1 MIHTLDTI
9 MSEYYQHVDVYKKM
23 QHDVEDIINTLI
35 EANHIKISTMSLRI
49 KSEQALRN
57 KVISKDKYQHLEDIT
72 DILGCRILTL
82 FESDVERILELLE
95 DTFEVCEI
103 VDKRKKSKHNRIEFG
118 YNSVHMVVKFT
129 DERCKLVEYQKYQD
143 IRFEIQLRTVLQH
156 AWAEVEHGLGYKSYY
171 EPPMDIKRKLNRLA
185 GTLEILDEEF
195 EAIRYEITLYN
206 QSMNKVEKILKTDI
220 NKESLTAFANKSE
233 LIQEMVAQVADK
245 YHFTVIQDPAIFSQ
259 QRLVAKLNFYGYQY
273 IHELNDD
280 MHQYQKSILAIGE
293 ELSQKINYDIT
304 SINYYSPILWF
315 SFIPVIKNLLAE
327 RDASSENI
335 VDDVILEAFKM
346 NNGSICNKNV
356 APILFWVRHFLI
368 TAFYK
373 ECQPFFNADIAL
385 FCFQLI
391 ADAKAFSPIRG
402 MPIQEVFE
410 TAQRNAL

>member
-1 MIHTLDTI
+1 
-9 MSEYYQHVDVYKKM
+9 
-23 QHDVEDIINTLI
+23 
-35 EANHIKISTMSLRI
+35 
-49 KSEQALRN
+49 
-57 KVISKDKYQHLEDIT
+57 
-72 DILGCRILTL
+72 
-82 FESDVERILELLE
+82 
-95 DTFEVCEI
+95 
-103 VDKRKKSKHNRIEFG
+103 
-118 YNSVHMVVKFT
+118 MVVKFT

-233 LIQEMVAQVADK
+233 LIQEMVVQVADK

-280 MHQYQKSILAIGE
+280 MHQYKKSILAIGE

-346 NNGSICNKNV
+346 NNGSIFN
-356 APILFWVRHFLI
+356 
-368 TAFYK
+368 
-373 ECQPFFNADIAL
+373 FFMEHHL
-385 FCFQLI
+385 Q
-391 ADAKAFSPIRG
+391 
-402 MPIQEVFE
+402 
-410 TAQRNAL
+410 

>member
-1 MIHTLDTI
+1 
-9 MSEYYQHVDVYKKM
+9 
-23 QHDVEDIINTLI
+23 
-35 EANHIKISTMSLRI
+35 
-49 KSEQALRN
+49 
-57 KVISKDKYQHLEDIT
+57 
-72 DILGCRILTL
+72 
-82 FESDVERILELLE
+82 
-95 DTFEVCEI
+95 
-103 VDKRKKSKHNRIEFG
+103 
-118 YNSVHMVVKFT
+118 MVVKFT

-220 NKESLTAFANKSE
+220 NKESLTAFADKSE
-233 LIQEMVAQVADK
+233 LLQEMVKQVADK
-245 YHFTVIQDPAIFSQ
+245 YHFTIVHDPAIFSQ

-280 MHQYQKSILAIGE
+280 MQQYQKSILAIGE
-293 ELSQKINYDIT
+293 ELSRKINYDIT

-335 VDDVILEAFKM
+335 IDDVILEAFKM
-346 NNGSICNKNV
+346 NNGSIFN
-356 APILFWVRHFLI
+356 
-368 TAFYK
+368 
-373 ECQPFFNADIAL
+373 FFMEHRL
-385 FCFQLI
+385 Q
-391 ADAKAFSPIRG
+391 
-402 MPIQEVFE
+402 
-410 TAQRNAL
+410 

>member
-9 MSEYYQHVDVYKKM
+9 MSEYYQRVDIYKKM

-35 EANHIKISTMSLRI
+35 EAHQIKISTMSLRI

-57 KVISKDKYQHLEDIT
+57 KIISKDKYHHLEDIT
-72 DILGCRILTL
+72 DVLGCRILTL

-118 YNSVHMVVKFT
+118 YSSVHMVVKFT

-185 GTLEILDEEF
+185 GTLEILDRRIQKPSVMRSLF
-195 EAIRYEITLYN
+195 IIK
-206 QSMNKVEKILKTDI
+206 SMNKVEKILKTDI
-220 NKESLTAFANKSE
+220 NKESLTAFADKSE
-233 LIQEMVAQVADK
+233 QLLQEMVKQMADK
-245 YHFTVIQDPAIFSQ
+245 YHFTIVHDPAIFSQ

-280 MHQYQKSILAIGE
+280 MQQYQKSILAIGE
-293 ELSQKINYDIT
+293 ELSRKINYDIT

-335 VDDVILEAFKM
+335 IDDVILEAFKM
-346 NNGSICNKNV
+346 NNGSIFN
-356 APILFWVRHFLI
+356 
-368 TAFYK
+368 
-373 ECQPFFNADIAL
+373 FFMEHHL
-385 FCFQLI
+385 Q
-391 ADAKAFSPIRG
+391 
-402 MPIQEVFE
+402 
-410 TAQRNAL
+410 

>member
-82 FESDVERILELLE
+82 FESDGERILELLE

-103 VDKRKKSKHNRIEFG
+103 VDKRKKNKHNRIEFG

-143 IRFEIQLRTVLQH
+143 IRFEIQLRTVLQQ

-280 MHQYQKSILAIGE
+280 MHQYKKSILAIGE

-346 NNGSICNKNV
+346 NNGSIFN
-356 APILFWVRHFLI
+356 
-368 TAFYK
+368 
-373 ECQPFFNADIAL
+373 FFMEHHL
-385 FCFQLI
+385 Q
-391 ADAKAFSPIRG
+391 
-402 MPIQEVFE
+402 
-410 TAQRNAL
+410 

>member
-1 MIHTLDTI
+1 
-9 MSEYYQHVDVYKKM
+9 
-23 QHDVEDIINTLI
+23 
-35 EANHIKISTMSLRI
+35 
-49 KSEQALRN
+49 
-57 KVISKDKYQHLEDIT
+57 
-72 DILGCRILTL
+72 
-82 FESDVERILELLE
+82 
-95 DTFEVCEI
+95 
-103 VDKRKKSKHNRIEFG
+103 
-118 YNSVHMVVKFT
+118 MVVKFT

-220 NKESLTAFANKSE
+220 NKESLTAFANKSR

-346 NNGSICNKNV
+346 NNGSIFN
-356 APILFWVRHFLI
+356 
-368 TAFYK
+368 
-373 ECQPFFNADIAL
+373 FFMEHHL
-385 FCFQLI
+385 Q
-391 ADAKAFSPIRG
+391 
-402 MPIQEVFE
+402 
-410 TAQRNAL
+410 

>member
-156 AWAEVEHGLGYKSYY
+156 AC
-171 EPPMDIKRKLNRLA
+171 LA

-346 NNGSICNKNV
+346 NNGSIFN
-356 APILFWVRHFLI
+356 
-368 TAFYK
+368 
-373 ECQPFFNADIAL
+373 FFMEHHL
-385 FCFQLI
+385 Q
-391 ADAKAFSPIRG
+391 
-402 MPIQEVFE
+402 
-410 TAQRNAL
+410 

>member
-1 MIHTLDTI
+1 
-9 MSEYYQHVDVYKKM
+9 
-23 QHDVEDIINTLI
+23 
-35 EANHIKISTMSLRI
+35 
-49 KSEQALRN
+49 
-57 KVISKDKYQHLEDIT
+57 
-72 DILGCRILTL
+72 
-82 FESDVERILELLE
+82 
-95 DTFEVCEI
+95 
-103 VDKRKKSKHNRIEFG
+103 
-118 YNSVHMVVKFT
+118 MVVKFT

-315 SFIPVIKNLLAE
+315 SYPGHQEPV
-327 RDASSENI
+327 
-335 VDDVILEAFKM
+335 
-346 NNGSICNKNV
+346 G
-356 APILFWVRHFLI
+356 
-368 TAFYK
+368 
-373 ECQPFFNADIAL
+373 
-385 FCFQLI
+385 
-391 ADAKAFSPIRG
+391 
-402 MPIQEVFE
+402 
-410 TAQRNAL
+410 

>member
-103 VDKRKKSKHNRIEFG
+103 VDKRKKNKHNRIEFG

-220 NKESLTAFANKSE
+220 NKESLN
-233 LIQEMVAQVADK
+233 
-245 YHFTVIQDPAIFSQ
+245 
-259 QRLVAKLNFYGYQY
+259 
-273 IHELNDD
+273 
-280 MHQYQKSILAIGE
+280 
-293 ELSQKINYDIT
+293 
-304 SINYYSPILWF
+304 
-315 SFIPVIKNLLAE
+315 
-327 RDASSENI
+327 SS
-335 VDDVILEAFKM
+335 LK
-346 NNGSICNKNV
+346 
-356 APILFWVRHFLI
+356 
-368 TAFYK
+368 
-373 ECQPFFNADIAL
+373 
-385 FCFQLI
+385 
-391 ADAKAFSPIRG
+391 
-402 MPIQEVFE
+402 
-410 TAQRNAL
+410 

>member
-1 MIHTLDTI
+1 
-9 MSEYYQHVDVYKKM
+9 
-23 QHDVEDIINTLI
+23 
-35 EANHIKISTMSLRI
+35 
-49 KSEQALRN
+49 
-57 KVISKDKYQHLEDIT
+57 
-72 DILGCRILTL
+72 
-82 FESDVERILELLE
+82 
-95 DTFEVCEI
+95 
-103 VDKRKKSKHNRIEFG
+103 
-118 YNSVHMVVKFT
+118 MVVKFT

-280 MHQYQKSILAIGE
+280 MHQYKKSILAIGE

-346 NNGSICNKNV
+346 NNGSIFN
-356 APILFWVRHFLI
+356 
-368 TAFYK
+368 
-373 ECQPFFNADIAL
+373 FFMEHHL
-385 FCFQLI
+385 Q
-391 ADAKAFSPIRG
+391 
-402 MPIQEVFE
+402 
-410 TAQRNAL
+410 

>member
-1 MIHTLDTI
+1 
-9 MSEYYQHVDVYKKM
+9 
-23 QHDVEDIINTLI
+23 
-35 EANHIKISTMSLRI
+35 
-49 KSEQALRN
+49 
-57 KVISKDKYQHLEDIT
+57 
-72 DILGCRILTL
+72 
-82 FESDVERILELLE
+82 
-95 DTFEVCEI
+95 
-103 VDKRKKSKHNRIEFG
+103 
-118 YNSVHMVVKFT
+118 MVVKFT

-327 RDASSENI
+327 RDAS
-335 VDDVILEAFKM
+335 F
-346 NNGSICNKNV
+346 
-356 APILFWVRHFLI
+356 
-368 TAFYK
+368 
-373 ECQPFFNADIAL
+373 
-385 FCFQLI
+385 
-391 ADAKAFSPIRG
+391 
-402 MPIQEVFE
+402 
-410 TAQRNAL
+410 

>member
-9 MSEYYQHVDVYKKM
+9 MSEYYQRVDIYKKM

-35 EANHIKISTMSLRI
+35 EAHQIKISTMSLRI

-57 KVISKDKYQHLEDIT
+57 KIISKDKYHHLEDIT
-72 DILGCRILTL
+72 DVLGCRILTL

-118 YNSVHMVVKFT
+118 YSSVHMVVKFT

-220 NKESLTAFANKSE
+220 NKESLTAFADKSE
-233 LIQEMVAQVADK
+233 LLQEMVKQMADK
-245 YHFTVIQDPAIFSQ
+245 YHFTI
-259 QRLVAKLNFYGYQY
+259 VAKLNFYGYQY

-280 MHQYQKSILAIGE
+280 MQQYQKSILAIGE
-293 ELSQKINYDIT
+293 ELSRKINYDIT

-335 VDDVILEAFKM
+335 IDDVILEAFKM
-346 NNGSICNKNV
+346 NNGSIFN
-356 APILFWVRHFLI
+356 
-368 TAFYK
+368 
-373 ECQPFFNADIAL
+373 FFMEHHL
-385 FCFQLI
+385 Q
-391 ADAKAFSPIRG
+391 
-402 MPIQEVFE
+402 
-410 TAQRNAL
+410 

>member
-1 MIHTLDTI
+1 
-9 MSEYYQHVDVYKKM
+9 
-23 QHDVEDIINTLI
+23 
-35 EANHIKISTMSLRI
+35 
-49 KSEQALRN
+49 
-57 KVISKDKYQHLEDIT
+57 
-72 DILGCRILTL
+72 
-82 FESDVERILELLE
+82 
-95 DTFEVCEI
+95 
-103 VDKRKKSKHNRIEFG
+103 
-118 YNSVHMVVKFT
+118 MVVKFT

-346 NNGSICNKNV
+346 NNGSIFN
-356 APILFWVRHFLI
+356 
-368 TAFYK
+368 
-373 ECQPFFNADIAL
+373 FFMEHHL
-385 FCFQLI
+385 Q
-391 ADAKAFSPIRG
+391 
-402 MPIQEVFE
+402 
-410 TAQRNAL
+410 

>member
-1 MIHTLDTI
+1 
-9 MSEYYQHVDVYKKM
+9 
-23 QHDVEDIINTLI
+23 
-35 EANHIKISTMSLRI
+35 
-49 KSEQALRN
+49 
-57 KVISKDKYQHLEDIT
+57 
-72 DILGCRILTL
+72 
-82 FESDVERILELLE
+82 
-95 DTFEVCEI
+95 
-103 VDKRKKSKHNRIEFG
+103 
-118 YNSVHMVVKFT
+118 
-129 DERCKLVEYQKYQD
+129 
-143 IRFEIQLRTVLQH
+143 
-156 AWAEVEHGLGYKSYY
+156 
-171 EPPMDIKRKLNRLA
+171 MDIKRKLNRLA

-220 NKESLTAFANKSE
+220 NKESLTAFAYKSE

-346 NNGSICNKNV
+346 NNGSIFN
-356 APILFWVRHFLI
+356 
-368 TAFYK
+368 
-373 ECQPFFNADIAL
+373 FFMEHHL
-385 FCFQLI
+385 Q
-391 ADAKAFSPIRG
+391 
-402 MPIQEVFE
+402 
-410 TAQRNAL
+410 